1 VNYIEV
7 KIPKPKDQF
16 RIDLLISDLGDVGF
30 ESFAEDDDVLSAYIP
45 EKDYSP
51 EKLLAIS
58 ASEDLNDSP
67 EINLIEDRNWNEV
80 WESNYQPVL
89 IDGRCFIRAPFHDAD
104 TKAEFN
110 ILLNPKMA
118 FGTAHH
124 ETTATMISLLL
135 TENVENKDVLDMG
148 CGTGVLAIL
157 AKMKGAKQVTAIDND
172 IWAFENTVE
181 NVELNGLADIDVYQG
196 DAKLLSKDDNY
207 DVILA
212 NINKNIL
219 LKDIA
224 VYAQS
229 LIKSGKLFL
238 SGFYESDLKD
248 ISLNCEQ
255 NGLKFVFRKS
265 KNNWTAAVFQKQ

>member
-1 VNYIEV
+1 MNYIEV

-16 RIDLLISDLGDVGF
+16 RLDLLISDLGDVGF
-30 ESFAEDDDVLSAYIP
+30 ESFAEDDDFLSAYIP
-45 EKDYSP
+45 EKDYNP
-51 EKLLAIS
+51 EKLLVIS
-58 ASEDLNDSP
+58 AREDLTDSP
-67 EINLIEDRNWNEV
+67 EVNLIEDRNWNEV

-89 IDGRCFIRAPFHDAD
+89 IDGNCFIRAPFHDAD

-110 ILLNPKMA
+110 ILLKPKMA

-135 TENVENKDVLDMG
+135 TENVEGKNVLDMG

-157 AKMKGAKQVTAIDND
+157 AKMKGAKKVAAIDND

-207 DVILA
+207 DFILA

-224 VYAQS
+224 VYARS

-238 SGFYESDLKD
+238 SGFYESDLTD

>member
-1 VNYIEV
+1 MNYIEV

-16 RIDLLISDLGDVGF
+16 RLDLLISDLGDVGF
-30 ESFAEDDDVLSAYIP
+30 ESFAEDDNVLSAYIP
-45 EKDYSP
+45 EKDYNP

-58 ASEDLNDSP
+58 ALKDVTNKP
-67 EINLIEDRNWNEV
+67 GVNLIEDRNWNEV

-89 IDGRCFIRAPFHDAD
+89 IDGRCFIRAPFHEPDPG
-104 TKAEFN
+104 AEFN
-110 ILLNPKMA
+110 ILLKPKMA

-124 ETTATMISLLL
+124 ETTAMMISLLL
-135 TENVENKDVLDMG
+135 TENMEDKDVLDMG

-157 AKMKGAKQVTAIDND
+157 AKMKGAKQVKAIDND

-181 NVELNGLADIDVYQG
+181 NVELNGLADIDIFED
-196 DAKLLSKDDNY
+196 DAKLLSKDDNF

-219 LKDIA
+219 LQDIA

-238 SGFYESDLKD
+238 SGFYENDLKD
-248 ISLNCEQ
+248 ISVNCEQ
-255 NGLKFVFRKS
+255 NGLNFVFMKS